1 MAIPME
7 VSTSAALS
15 VNHVAEL
22 LACNPATLR
31 KLVNEGKIR
40 SVRLGKLVRIPRC
53 PSLLYRGLL
62 GTACLSRPVCE
73 ALPAMAPAGRSPRPG
88 PCLPGVERSCSPSTS
103 PTLLGRRLR
112 PSSRWAGAVQG
123 SLRRCA
129 ASSKADLDPLA
140 IVSPEEGQ

>member
-22 LACNPATLR
+22 LACNPATVR

-73 ALPAMAPAGRSPRPG
+73 ALPAMAPAGRSARPGAALPRVERPRP
-88 PCLPGVERSCSPSTS
+88 PST
-103 PTLLGRRLR
+103 PATLLGGGLWKA
-112 PSSRWAGAVQG
+112 SLWARA
-123 SLRRCA
+123 L
-129 ASSKADLDPLA
+129 
-140 IVSPEEGQ
+140 